1 MKILYLAHRIP
12 FPPNKGEKIRA
23 WRQLA
28 FLGERHDVWC
38 AGLTDQHVMREH
50 IAALSAICRDVAVVP
65 RNRKRATAGALRSL
79 AMGST
84 ITEGYFHSRKLCR
97 ILDEWS
103 RRVEFDLVVAFSSSM
118 APYALNVPAR
128 RRVLD
133 FCDVDSRKWSD
144 YADRTSWPLRVL
156 YAMEARRLARRE
168 RSWLSLFDASL
179 VITKHEAA
187 AFDGLHGAD
196 RLHVIANGVDANSDP
211 SDPRASSGPI
221 VGFIGALDY
230 LPNVDGIEWFA
241 NDIWPSIRHVR
252 PDAVLRIVGHAPC
265 RRVKRLAAVPGV
277 EVIGPVDCARPAV
290 ASFDVSIAPLRI
302 ARGLQNKV
310 LEAMAAGKPVVVTS
324 AVARGIEA
332 HDDADYLVADD
343 APAFALRVLQ
353 LLGDHDHRARIGAAA
368 RQFVFRH
375 HAWGPI
381 LAAYERIVTGVLDSR
396 TAFIPRATRDIGSST
411 GSAAPEPVQSTHS

>member
-23 WRQLA
+23 WRQLVR
-28 FLGERHDVWC
+28 LSEGHEVWC
-38 AGLTDQHVMREH
+38 ACLADHHVESEH
-50 IAALSAICRDVAVVP
+50 IAALWAICKDAAVVR

-144 YADRTSWPLRVL
+144 YADRTSWPFRAL
-156 YAMEARRLARRE
+156 YAAEARRLALRE
-168 RSWLSLFDASL
+168 REWLYSFDASV
-179 VITKHEAA
+179 VITRHEAA
-187 AFDGLHGAD
+187 AFGRANGAD
-196 RLHVIANGVDANSDP
+196 RLHVIANGVDAVD
-211 SDPRASSGPI
+211 DTGGPRASADLI

-241 NDIWPSIRHVR
+241 NAIWPRVRLAR
-252 PDAVLRIVGHAPC
+252 PDALLRIVGHAPC
-265 RRVKRLAAVPGV
+265 RRVRRLAAVPGI
-277 EVIGPVDCARPAV
+277 ELIGPVDCARKAV

-324 AVARGIEA
+324 ACACGIEA
-332 HDDADYLVADD
+332 RDEVDYLVADD
-343 APAFALRVLQ
+343 AATFAQRVLQ
-353 LLGDHDHRARIGAAA
+353 LLGDPDFRARIGASA
-368 RQFVFRH
+368 RQFVVRN
-375 HAWGPI
+375 HAWAPI
-381 LAAYERIVTGVLDSR
+381 LADYERIVTGVLGSR
-396 TAFIPRATRDIGSST
+396 TALIPRATRDT
-411 GSAAPEPVQSTHS
+411 GSNSGSGARGPVQSIPS